1 MGLIDIIYSQRIDIA
16 VHEGDKKGKKTENW
30 YKTLFLY
37 KETLVNIILDNS
49 YKQLG
54 QFVNVY
60 MYIHDT
66 GGHMGTKNLF
76 GPQSALKC

>member
-1 MGLIDIIYSQRIDIA
+1 MIYSQRTDIA
-16 VHEGDKKGKKTENW
+16 VHEGDKKEQNMENW

-60 MYIHDT
+60 M
-66 GGHMGTKNLF
+66 
-76 GPQSALKC
+76 